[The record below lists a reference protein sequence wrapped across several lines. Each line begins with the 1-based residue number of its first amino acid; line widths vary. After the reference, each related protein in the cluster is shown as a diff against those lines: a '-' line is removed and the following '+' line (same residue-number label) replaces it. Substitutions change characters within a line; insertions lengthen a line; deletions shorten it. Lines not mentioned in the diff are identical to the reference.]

1 MAVTRGGFSQVVGN
15 AFAGLGFPAEAPT
28 VYEFPIPM
36 FDKGSDLTPINEN
49 IDKIVYGL
57 TKWQPK
63 IRTKGI
69 VKPDM
74 VAVLGKDY
82 QDAVNNMNTLYI
94 KNSWSD
100 GLPLLPATEER
111 VNWILSGTD
120 LPRDTV
126 IAKTIMPRGGIGTVE
141 GIAVALAMAGGRPEY
156 LPLVIAA
163 LQAISGTGPTD
174 FGFQAANSTTCSVV
188 PAFIVNGPIA
198 TQIRLGSGYG
208 MLGPDPQ
215 HPAGVAIGRA
225 MRLIAQDLGGAVPG
239 IGTMAI
245 YGGFRTSY
253 PIFAEDEEGIP
264 PGWPSLAEDRGFK
277 RGQNVVTASP
287 VSSEVN
293 ILWGFGT
300 KEANDE
306 ALMMLAK
313 VMGTPN
319 RNSWIATPEVFDSQN
334 HSTGIAFIPRG
345 TAAMLKEV
353 SGYSKMDVKTY
364 LWKNS
369 KLPWAT
375 AVATGL
381 TRDTKNYGLPE
392 GQDIPIT
399 PKPQQ
404 ITVVIAGGDQSGHG
418 YWMQEGHSN
427 YTNVSKE
434 IQLPNNWDAL
444 LKQAVTDLG
453 PLPPVH

>member
-36 FDKGSDLTPINEN
+36 FDQGSDLTPINEN

-63 IRTKGI
+63 ITTTGI

-74 VAVLGKDY
+74 VTVQGKDY
-82 QDAVNNMNTLYI
+82 QDAVNNMNALFV
-94 KNSWSD
+94 KNMWSD
-100 GLPLLPATEER
+100 GLPLVPPTEER
-111 VNWILSGTD
+111 VNWILTGTD

-126 IAKTIMPRGGIGTVE
+126 IAQTVMPRGGIATVE
-141 GIAVALAMAGGRPEY
+141 SIAVALAMAGGRPEY
-156 LPLVIAA
+156 LPIVIAGV
-163 LQAISGTGPTD
+163 QAISGTGPTD

-198 TQIRLGSGYG
+198 KQIRLGSGYG

-225 MRLIAQDLGGAVPG
+225 FRLIAQDLGGAIPG

-253 PIFAEDEEGIP
+253 PVFAEDEEGLP
-264 PGWPSLAEDRGFK
+264 PGWNSLAVDRGFK
-277 RGQNVVTASP
+277 KEQNVVTATP

-300 KEANDE
+300 KEGNDQTLLRT
-306 ALMMLAK
+306 ALIMAA
-313 VMGTPN
+313 PN
-319 RNSWIATPEVFDSQN
+319 RNLQIAWGNKDNPNIATGVVLF
-334 HSTGIAFIPRG
+334 PRG
-345 TAAMLKEV
+345 FVASLAEV
-353 SGYSKMDVKTY
+353 SVYSKMDVKTF
-364 LWKNS
+364 LWNNS
-369 KLPWAT
+369 KTPWSEIVALGAT
-375 AVATGL
+375 SWAERAGT
-381 TRDTKNYGLPE
+381 PE

-399 PKPQQ
+399 PKPEQ
-404 ITVVIAGGDQSGHG
+404 IMLVVGGGDQSGHG
-418 YWMQEGHSN
+418 YWMQTGHSN

-434 IQLPNNWDAL
+434 IQLPKNWDAL
-444 LKQAVTDLG
+444 LQQAVTDLG

>member
-1 MAVTRGGFSQVVGN
+1 MSVTRGGFSQVVAN
-15 AFAGLGFPAEAPT
+15 AFAGLGFPAEAAT

-36 FDKGSDLTPINEN
+36 FDNGSDLTPINEN

-63 IRTKGI
+63 ITTKGI
-69 VKPDM
+69 VNPDM
-74 VAVLGKDY
+74 VTVQGKDY
-82 QDAVNNMNTLYI
+82 QDAVNNMNALYI
-94 KNSWSD
+94 KNMWSD
-100 GLPLLPATEER
+100 GLPLIPPTKER
-111 VNWILSGTD
+111 VDWILTGTD

-126 IAKTIMPRGGIGTVE
+126 IAKTVMPRGGIATVE
-141 GIAVALAMAGGRPEY
+141 SLAVELAMAGARPEY
-156 LPLVIAA
+156 LPIVIAGV
-163 LQAISGTGPTD
+163 QAISGTGPTD

-198 TQIRLGSGYG
+198 LQIRLGSGYG
-208 MLGPDPQ
+208 MLGPDPV
-215 HPAGVAIGRA
+215 HPAGVAIGRT
-225 MRLIAQDLGGAVPG
+225 MRLIAQDLGGAIPG

-253 PIFAEDEEGIP
+253 PVFAEDEEGLP
-264 PGWPSLAEDRGFK
+264 NGWNSLAVDRGFK
-277 RGQNVVTASP
+277 KEQNVVTATP
-287 VSSEVN
+287 VSSETN

-300 KEANDE
+300 KETNDQ

-313 VMGTPN
+313 TMGTPN
-319 RNSWIATPEVFDSQN
+319 RNSWIASAEVFTSTN

-345 TAAMLKEV
+345 TAAALKDV
-353 SGYSKMDVKTY
+353 SGYSKMDVKTF

-369 KLPWAT
+369 MLPWAT

-381 TRDTKNYGLPE
+381 TGNVKNYGLTE

-399 PKPQQ
+399 PKPDQ
-404 ITVVIAGGDQSGHG
+404 ITVVVAGGDQSGHG

-427 YTNVSKE
+427 YTVVSTE
-434 IQLPNNWDAL
+434 IQLPKNWDAL